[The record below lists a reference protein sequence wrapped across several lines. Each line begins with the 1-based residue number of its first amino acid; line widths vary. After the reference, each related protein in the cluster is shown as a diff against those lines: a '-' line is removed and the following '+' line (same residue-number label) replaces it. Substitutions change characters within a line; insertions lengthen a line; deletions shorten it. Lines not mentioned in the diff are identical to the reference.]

1 MAKATAA
8 AVEWRGRASSGRGS
22 DCPRFEGQQLVV
34 EFESSRAVA
43 GLSQEPGPRQAWSQA
58 ESRAEPGIERPGGF
72 VLGTDFRMSV

>member
-34 EFESSRAVA
+34 EFEASRAGA
-43 GLSQEPGPRQAWSQA
+43 GLSQEPGPSRA